1 MSSTIEGGNV
11 LARND
16 DGEFELILGNRQLI
30 TVFLIIVIMLAVF
43 FSMGYIVGRNS
54 APVVVDARNATPAKT
69 AATDNV
75 AAHPGSPGATDTT
88 AAQTPASTPE
98 TKPAEAPPQEAKK
111 PEPAVEET
119 PKAAAAPPPA
129 PRTEAKPQKPA
140 GGGGVRSLDEPPA
153 GSYWQVVA
161 TTRPEAEI
169 VAEAIAKK
177 GLRCIITPAPKA
189 GLFRVLVGPLANA
202 SAMGQARA
210 DLEAAGFKSVIPK
223 KY

>member
-1 MSSTIEGGNV
+1 M
-11 LARND
+11 ARND

-54 APVVVDARNATPAKT
+54 APVVVDARNPTPGKT
-69 AATDNV
+69 ASTDTL
-75 AAHPGSPGATDTT
+75 AARPSSPSAPDTT
-88 AAQTPASTPE
+88 AGQSPAAVPE
-98 TKPAEAPPQEAKK
+98 TKPAEPPPQEAKK
-111 PEPAVEET
+111 PEPAVDET
-119 PKAAAAPPPA
+119 PKPAPPPPQQRA
-129 PRTEAKPQKPA
+129 EAKPQKPA
-140 GGGGVRSLDEPPA
+140 AGGGVRSLDEPPA

-189 GLFRVLVGPLANA
+189 GLFRVLVGPLPNA

>member
-1 MSSTIEGGNV
+1 M
-11 LARND
+11 ARND

-54 APVVVDARNATPAKT
+54 APVVVDARNSTSTKT
-69 AATDNV
+69 AENPSSHSIAPN
-75 AAHPGSPGATDTT
+75 ATDTT
-88 AAQTPASTPE
+88 GTQPAAASPE
-98 TKPAEAPPQEAKK
+98 TKPAEPPPQEAKK
-111 PEPAVEET
+111 PAPAPEET
-119 PKAAAAPPPA
+119 RSPAPTPPP
-129 PRTEAKPQKPA
+129 RVEAKPQKPA
-140 GGGGVRSLDEPPA
+140 TGGGVRSLDEPPS

-189 GLFRVLVGPLANA
+189 GLFRVLVGPLSNA

>member
-1 MSSTIEGGNV
+1 

-69 AATDNV
+69 AGTDT
-75 AAHPGSPGATDTT
+75 AAARPGSPGATDTT
-88 AAQTPASTPE
+88 SSPPAAAAPESKPPEPAPV
-98 TKPAEAPPQEAKK
+98 EAKK
-111 PEPAVEET
+111 PEPVVEEP
-119 PKAAAAPPPA
+119 PKPA
-129 PRTEAKPQKPA
+129 PAPARAEAKPPKPA
-140 GGGGVRSLDEPPA
+140 AATGGGGVRSLDEPPS

-189 GLFRVLVGPLANA
+189 GLFRVLVGPLSNA